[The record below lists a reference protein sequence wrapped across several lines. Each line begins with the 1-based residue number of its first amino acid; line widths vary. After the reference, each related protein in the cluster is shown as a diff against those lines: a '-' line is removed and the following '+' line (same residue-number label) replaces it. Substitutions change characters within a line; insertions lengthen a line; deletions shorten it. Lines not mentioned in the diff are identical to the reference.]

1 MKYINTFESFINEG
15 RSSLDGLS
23 SKLTSDVFKYW
34 VKNYVGGEAKIE
46 YETDV
51 DGQLA
56 FDLICT
62 LHVSNKVKGF
72 EILDSTGADGRAFDD
87 DGDEQTPY
95 IIIDF
100 GINPEWLPGEW
111 STMYMYLSDTMRHEI
126 EHITQDGQEVG
137 NYRPGKPSDDD
148 SQVRLLIKMGILPQ
162 SQYLMLPKE
171 VDANLQGLRYESK
184 KRRESMSDAVNR
196 YLDTQEQA
204 GVIDGNEREAVLDL
218 WRRRAK
224 KIGGIPQF

>member
-1 MKYINTFESFINEG
+1 
-15 RSSLDGLS
+15 
-23 SKLTSDVFKYW
+23 
-34 VKNYVGGEAKIE
+34 
-46 YETDV
+46 
-51 DGQLA
+51 
-56 FDLICT
+56 
-62 LHVSNKVKGF
+62 
-72 EILDSTGADGRAFDD
+72 
-87 DGDEQTPY
+87 
-95 IIIDF
+95 
-100 GINPEWLPGEW
+100 
-111 STMYMYLSDTMRHEI
+111 MYLSDTMRHEI